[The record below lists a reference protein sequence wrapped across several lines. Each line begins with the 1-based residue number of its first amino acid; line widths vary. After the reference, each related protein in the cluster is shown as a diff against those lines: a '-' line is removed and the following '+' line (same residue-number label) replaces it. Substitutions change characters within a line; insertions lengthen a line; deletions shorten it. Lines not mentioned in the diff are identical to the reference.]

1 MNRILR
7 VTLLLVL
14 VIALA
19 VLEAWAGSNKADLSR
34 TVFLGDSLTAGFQN
48 SSLLATQQVHGY
60 AAVNTHFAAGI
71 PPVSIRQVQ
80 KSDPL
85 VLPGVGHP
93 ASALGHISP
102 ETAAALR
109 AVMGR

>member
-48 SSLLATQQVHGY
+48 SSLLDSQE
-60 AAVNTHFAAGI
+60 AAA
-71 PPVSIRQVQ
+71 SLR
-80 KSDPL
+80 
-85 VLPGVGHP
+85 
-93 ASALGHISP
+93 SALRH
-102 ETAAALR
+102 
-109 AVMGR
+109 